1 MVYIIAEVMCVHT
14 LRINDSIRCI
24 VTGPIGTNSYVID
37 AEPSVVIDPG
47 YGIGAFVQKPCIV
60 LLTHGHFDH
69 ICGLK
74 ELKVEKLYICEHDA
88 PWLIDPSLNLSL
100 YFGERFVFDFK
111 VELLSDTLT
120 LAGLEFRVYRTPGHT
135 PGSVMFKTNGVI
147 FSGDTIFLDSIGRTD
162 LPGGDEATMRK
173 TLMFVRKLL
182 NSLEPKEL
190 VLPGHGEIGTVKE
203 VLKQNLFLGEEER

>member
-1 MVYIIAEVMCVHT
+1 VRILH
-14 LRINDSIRCI
+14 INDSIRCV

-37 AEPSVVIDPG
+37 AEPIVVIDPG
-47 YGIGAFVQKPCIV
+47 YGIGTFVQKPCIV

-74 ELKVEKLYICEHDA
+74 ELRVERLYISEQEA
-88 PWLIDPSLNLSL
+88 SWLVDPSLNLSL
-100 YFGERFVFDFK
+100 YFGERFVFNCEVEYLPENFTMGKLDFK
-111 VELLSDTLT
+111 
-120 LAGLEFRVYRTPGHT
+120 VYRTPGHT

-173 TLMFVRKLL
+173 TLMFVKELL
-182 NSLEPKEL
+182 SSFEPHEL
-190 VLPGHGEIGTVKE
+190 VLPGHGEIGTVEE
-203 VLKQNLFLGEEER
+203 VLRDNLFLREEER